1 MPVLRT
7 NQEKAERLKL
17 FFQKFQ
23 NQLQSRGFG
32 KVADNV
38 KRLCEVALM
47 RTIVSAQ
54 SCKTSVI

>member
-23 NQLQSRGFG
+23 NQLQSRGWLLLAYNTEIDASFNLI
-32 KVADNV
+32 K
-38 KRLCEVALM
+38 
-47 RTIVSAQ
+47 I
-54 SCKTSVI
+54 